1 MKTLYIDCSMGAAGD
16 MLTAALMELLEKDER
31 ETFLAK
37 LNSLGLHGIEYK
49 LEPSQKC
56 GITGSHMTVLVH
68 GQEEDE
74 NMHDHHHEHEHQH
87 EHEEHHHELEHH
99 HDHVEHNHEHE
110 HHHDH
115 EHSHEGH
122 HHHHEHSSMEGIRH
136 IVCDHLNLS
145 EKVKKSVMEVYGI
158 IAEAESQVHGKPVTD
173 IHFHEV
179 GSMDAVA
186 DVTAVCLLMETL
198 GVEKV
203 LASPVHVGS
212 GTVKCA
218 HGVLPVPA
226 PATANILK
234 DIPVYSEEIRGELC
248 TPTGAALLK
257 YFVTDFCLMPLMK
270 ISKIGYGMGKK
281 DFERANCVRVMLGTT
296 ADKEDD
302 VLELSFNLDDMTAE
316 KIGFA
321 MEKLFESGALDV
333 YTVPVGMK
341 KNRPG
346 TLMRILCKE
355 ADKEK
360 MVQEIFRHTTT
371 NGIRQA
377 RLERYVLNRK
387 METIETEWGPVRNKI
402 VSGYG
407 TERSKLEYEDLA
419 RIARE
424 TGMSISEIEN
434 KIKE

>member
-16 MLTAALMELLEKDER
+16 MLTAALLELLEKDER
-31 ETFLAK
+31 ENFLSK
-37 LNSLGLHGIEYK
+37 LNSMGLHGIEYK
-49 LEPSQKC
+49 LEPSEKC

-74 NMHDHHHEHEHQH
+74 SMHDNHHEHEHHHEHED
-87 EHEEHHHELEHH
+87 HHHELEHH
-99 HDHVEHNHEHE
+99 HEHKD

-122 HHHHEHSSMEGIRH
+122 HHHEHSSMDGIRH
-136 IVCDHLNLS
+136 IVCDHLNIS
-145 EKVKKSVMEVYGI
+145 ESVKKSVMDVYGI
-158 IAEAESQVHGKPVTD
+158 IAEAESKVHGKPVTE

-234 DIPVYSEEIRGELC
+234 DIPVYSGEIRGELC

-257 YFVTDFCLMPLMK
+257 YFVSDFCPMPLMK
-270 ISKIGYGMGKK
+270 VSKIGYGMGKK
-281 DFERANCVRVMLGTT
+281 DFERVNCVRVMLGTT
-296 ADKEDD
+296 QEKDDD
-302 VLELSFNLDDMTAE
+302 VLELSCNLDDMTAE

>member
-16 MLTAALMELLEKDER
+16 MLTAALLELLEKDER
-31 ETFLAK
+31 EAFIEK
-37 LNSLGLHGIEYK
+37 LNSLRLHGIEYR

-68 GQEEDE
+68 GKEEDE
-74 NMHDHHHEHEHQH
+74 NMHEHHHEHE
-87 EHEEHHHELEHH
+87 
-99 HDHVEHNHEHE
+99 E

-122 HHHHEHSSMEGIRH
+122 HHHEHSSMDGIRH
-136 IVCDHLNLS
+136 IVCDHLNIS
-145 EKVKKSVMEVYGI
+145 ESVKKSVMDVYGI
-158 IAEAESQVHGKPVTD
+158 IAEAESKVHGKPVTD

-234 DIPVYSEEIRGELC
+234 DIPVYSGEIRGELC

-257 YFVTDFCLMPLMK
+257 YFVSDFCPMPLMK
-270 ISKIGYGMGKK
+270 VSKIGYGMGKK

-296 ADKEDD
+296 PDNKDD
-302 VLELSFNLDDMTAE
+302 VLELSCNLDDMTAE

-387 METIETEWGPVRNKI
+387 METLETEWGPVRNKI

-407 TERSKLEYEDLA
+407 IERSKLEYEDLA

>member
-16 MLTAALMELLEKDER
+16 MLTAALLELLEKEER
-31 ETFLAK
+31 EAFVTR
-37 LNSLGLHGIEYK
+37 LNSIGLHGIEYR
-49 LEPSQKC
+49 LEPSEKC

-74 NMHDHHHEHEHQH
+74 DLHDHHHHNEEPHHEHGEPH
-87 EHEEHHHELEHH
+87 E
-99 HDHVEHNHEHE
+99 
-110 HHHDH
+110 H
-115 EHSHEGH
+115 EHSHEG
-122 HHHHEHSSMEGIRH
+122 HHHEHSSMEGIRH
-136 IVCDHLNLS
+136 IVCDHLNIS
-145 EKVKKSVMEVYGI
+145 ESVKKSVMDVYGI
-158 IAEAESQVHGKPVTD
+158 IARAESQVHGKPVTD

-179 GSMDAVA
+179 GSMDAIA
-186 DVTAVCLLMETL
+186 DVTAMCLLMETL

-218 HGVLPVPA
+218 HGILPVPA
-226 PATANILK
+226 PATANILQ
-234 DIPVYSEEIRGELC
+234 DVPVYSGDIRGELC

-257 YFVTDFCLMPLMK
+257 YFVSDFCPMPLMK
-270 ISKIGYGMGKK
+270 VSRIGYGMGKK
-281 DFERANCVRVMLGTT
+281 DFERANCVRVMLGSTP
-296 ADKEDD
+296 DKKDD

-321 MEKLFESGALDV
+321 MERLFEAGALDV
-333 YTVPVGMK
+333 YTVPIGMK

-346 TLMRILCKE
+346 TLMRLLCKE

-360 MVQEIFRHTTT
+360 IVQEIFHHTTT

-424 TGMSISEIEN
+424 TGMSILEIEN
-434 KIKE
+434 KIKR